1 MAQRSRFRIGYGW
14 LILALSGLIG
24 CRMPATMHLW
34 QPPTIQSGAKLRVA
48 LAPIDGRPELSR
60 QVASAML
67 STNHPGAASV
77 TLIGPEELDS
87 FNQVQLASHTGQTSD
102 LAAMDA
108 ARAAQAD
115 VLLMG
120 QIVQEDLERR
130 QAGANDNSFA
140 FLMAPES
147 VTRPHRLMIAWKMVS
162 VSDGQVLG
170 RHTVNVDRISAQKQY
185 PDLALIEPDPASQ
198 VVVAAA
204 RQSVALYA
212 PRLEKEEVPI
222 ALPWIW
228 PGSSMVR
235 QGNIYANR
243 GQWQEAERHWQNAAA
258 KHHTNTAAWHN
269 LGLAAVAKED
279 FELARRRLERANR
292 WYSPTNSDRS
302 LVWLQQHE
310 SNYRQAMGWDRPEP
324 GVIRSAPVST
334 SSPASV
340 PSTDEVTVRRLE
352 DLPWWTAIP
361 MAKEP
366 GWTWWAWMTQPR
378 PW

>member
-1 MAQRSRFRIGYGW
+1 LRIGCSW
-14 LILALSGLIG
+14 LLMALPGLIG
-24 CRMPATMHLW
+24 CRMPATMHVW
-34 QPPTIQSGAKLRVA
+34 QPPTIQSGSKLRVA
-48 LAPIDGRPELSR
+48 LAPLDGRPELSR
-60 QVASAML
+60 QIASAMAA
-67 STNHPGAASV
+67 TDHPGVASV
-77 TLIGPEELDS
+77 TLIGPEALDT
-87 FNQVQLASHTGQTSD
+87 FNQVQLASHSGQTSD

-108 ARAAQAD
+108 ARAARAD

-130 QAGANDNSFA
+130 HSGSHDHAFA

-147 VTRPHRLMIAWKMVS
+147 VTRPQRLMIAWKMVS
-162 VSDGQVLG
+162 VPDGQVLG
-170 RHTVNVDRISAQKQY
+170 RHTVNVDRISAQRQY
-185 PDLALIEPDPASQ
+185 PDLVLTEPDPATQ
-198 VVVAAA
+198 VVAAAA

-222 ALPWIW
+222 ALPWVW
-228 PGSSMVR
+228 PGSSLVR

-292 WYSPTNSDRS
+292 WYSPTKSDRS
-302 LVWLQQHE
+302 LVWLQQQE
-310 SNYRQAMGWDRPEP
+310 SHYRQAMGWDRPEP
-324 GVIRSAPVST
+324 GVIRSAPASST
-334 SSPASV
+334 PADSV
-340 PSTDEVTVRRLE
+340 PSIDEVTTRKLE

-366 GWTWWAWMTQPR
+366 GWSWWAWMTQPR

>member
-1 MAQRSRFRIGYGW
+1 MDQRSRSKLGCSW
-14 LILALSGLIG
+14 LVFALCCLAG

-48 LAPIDGRPELSR
+48 LAPIDGRPELSQ
-60 QVASAML
+60 QVTAAML
-67 STNHPGAASV
+67 SADQPGAASV
-77 TLIGPEELDS
+77 TLIGPEELNS

-108 ARAAQAD
+108 ARAAKAD

-130 QAGANDNSFA
+130 QSPHNDQAFA
-140 FLMAPES
+140 FLLAPES
-147 VTRPHRLMIAWKMVS
+147 VTRPQRLMIAWKMVS

-170 RHTVNVDRISAQKQY
+170 RHTVNVDRMSAQRDY
-185 PDLALIEPDPASQ
+185 PDLVLTEPDPAAQ
-198 VVVAAA
+198 VVQAAA
-204 RQSVALYA
+204 RQSVAIYT
-212 PRLEKEEVPI
+212 PRLQQEEVPI

-228 PGSSMVR
+228 PGSSEVR
-235 QGNIYANR
+235 QGNIHANR
-243 GQWQEAERHWQNAAA
+243 GQWHEAERHWQNAAA

-279 FELARRRLERANR
+279 YELARRRLERANR
-292 WYSPTNSDRS
+292 WYSPTKSDRS
-302 LVWLQQHE
+302 LVWLQQQE

-324 GVIRSAPVST
+324 GVIRATPVS
-334 SSPASV
+334 PAAVDSV
-340 PSTDEVTVRRLE
+340 PSTDEVSVRNLE